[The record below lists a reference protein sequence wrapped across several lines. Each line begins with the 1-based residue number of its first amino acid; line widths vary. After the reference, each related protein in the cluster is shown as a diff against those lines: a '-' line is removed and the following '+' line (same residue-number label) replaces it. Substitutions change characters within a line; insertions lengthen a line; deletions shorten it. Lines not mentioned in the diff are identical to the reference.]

1 MSDFSVCYT
10 IESIRYV
17 DDTNKNTP
25 RSAFVYVHQD
35 DDVEET
41 ITNILEKM
49 GGGKVEYFRYHSLSS
64 QKFCFPESNVRGG
77 F

>member
-1 MSDFSVCYT
+1 MSDYSVCYT
-10 IESIRYV
+10 VDSIRYV
-17 DDTNKNTP
+17 DDENKNTP

-49 GGGKVEYFRYHSLSS
+49 GGGQVEYFRYVSVSAH
-64 QKFCFPESNVRGG
+64 KFYFPKSNVGG
-77 F
+77 DF

>member
-1 MSDFSVCYT
+1 MSDYSVCYVVD
-10 IESIRYV
+10 SIRYM

-49 GGGKVEYFRYHSLSS
+49 GGDKVEFFRYHALSA
-64 QKFCFPESNVRGG
+64 QKFYFPKSNVGGG